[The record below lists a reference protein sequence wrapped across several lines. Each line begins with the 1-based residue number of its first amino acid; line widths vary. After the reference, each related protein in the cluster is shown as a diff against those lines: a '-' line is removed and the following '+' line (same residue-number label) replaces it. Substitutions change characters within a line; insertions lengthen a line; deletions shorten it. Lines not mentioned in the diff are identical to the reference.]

1 MLETVGEEEI
11 LDEEE
16 TLSEVFQILDNLE
29 NGRIEDI

>member
-16 TLSEVFQILDNLE
+16 TLSEVFQILDNLV